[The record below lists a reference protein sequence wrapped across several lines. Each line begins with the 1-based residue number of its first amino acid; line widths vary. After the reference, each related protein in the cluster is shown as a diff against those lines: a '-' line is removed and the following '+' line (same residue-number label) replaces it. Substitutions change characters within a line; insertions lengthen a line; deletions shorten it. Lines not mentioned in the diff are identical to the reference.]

1 MRALDEGPLV
11 SFSRHTVWAGISGRP
26 CLTGEGS
33 QTSRGSAASAV
44 NIGWLPPKVFGVGV
58 PMGPPRV
65 TRGYCQS
72 LSSKAFH
79 RRLPALGTVFFK
91 DVSDIPTGR
100 GSLPNQWKGSAS
112 ALGWRQDWGWKLSA
126 VSEPA
131 DGCTLAPQGDPNIPA
146 GQQTVEIDLRH
157 RIQLPDAE
165 SLHDFNELSRVV
177 LEVREQVRQEQEKEQ
192 EGGPEDA
199 EGLGRQSPQPCE
211 EPPAEPAQAPGDGGA
226 AAAAEPPAQSG
237 QGQPFVLPVGV
248 SSRNED
254 YPRTCRMW

>member
-1 MRALDEGPLV
+1 MAPTQGLWCRGAYGP
-11 SFSRHTVWAGISGRP
+11 
-26 CLTGEGS
+26 S
-33 QTSRGSAASAV
+33 QGHL
-44 NIGWLPPKVFGVGV
+44 W
-58 PMGPPRV
+58 
-65 TRGYCQS
+65 YCHS

-79 RRLPALGTVFFK
+79 RRLPALGTVFLFK
-91 DVSDIPTGR
+91 DVSDIPTGK

-112 ALGWRQDWGWKLSA
+112 ALGRRQDWGWKLSA

-177 LEVREQVRQEQEKEQ
+177 LEVREQVRKEQEQEQ

-199 EGLGRQSPQPCE
+199 EGLGQQSPQPRE

-226 AAAAEPPAQSG
+226 VAVAEPPAQSG
-237 QGQPFVLPVGV
+237 QTFVLPVGV